1 MKDVQTKIDVW
12 LKLWLGIAKR
22 EGVTNYIHMLGAGHI
37 AHFLTKYKNLYR
49 YSNQGWEFQNKQVSH
64 KMTDF
69 VTMCVIWRILL
80 RLSALDCSLDLL
92 CISSPYTN
100 GRFKRHEQW

>member
-12 LKLWLGIAKR
+12 LKLWLGIAKW
-22 EGVTNYIHMLGAGHI
+22 EGVTNCIHMLGAGHI

-49 YSNQGWEFQNKQVSH
+49 YLNQVWEFQNKQVSH

-69 VTMCVIWRILL
+69 VTTCLIWRVLL
-80 RLSALDCSLDLL
+80 RLSVLDCSLDPL
-92 CISSPYTN
+92 CISSPYIN
-100 GRFKRHEQW
+100 GRFERRARW